1 MDYFKEASLGW
12 SWSVVLP
19 SSTLNQGNESIFS
32 LVFVASLESVSFRF
46 YFFFRICVWI
56 KKKAAFT
63 SAHRALSHCL
73 PCSTSTYEDVRS
85 LSWKA
90 NFHLV
95 ITILETGDCLL
106 FLKKKKGQ
114 SYHKEKKINKNSS
127 VSQEQEYACICY
139 CGPLGEA

>member
-1 MDYFKEASLGW
+1 M
-12 SWSVVLP
+12 VLP

-32 LVFVASLESVSFRF
+32 VVFVASLESVSFRF

-85 LSWKA
+85 LS
-90 NFHLV
+90 
-95 ITILETGDCLL
+95 
-106 FLKKKKGQ
+106 
-114 SYHKEKKINKNSS
+114 
-127 VSQEQEYACICY
+127 
-139 CGPLGEA
+139 